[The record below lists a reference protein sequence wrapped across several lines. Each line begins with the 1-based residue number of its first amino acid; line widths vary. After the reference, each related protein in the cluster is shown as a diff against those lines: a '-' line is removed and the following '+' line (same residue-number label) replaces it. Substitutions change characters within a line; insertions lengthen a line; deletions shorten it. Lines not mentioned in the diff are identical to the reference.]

1 MNELELIYCAVV
13 TIWMLALTLI
23 VANYYRMN
31 KHLIAMA
38 KNYATEMGQK
48 SGESRAQTAR
58 TRIKEEH
65 KGALLDSLAAE
76 IPFAKNVIDRMR
88 DGGMGDNEIL
98 VMLSDPDILNG
109 IVRVAQGAGVVV
121 DSLKGLIG
129 GGDKD
134 KPKGRARQGEIPL
147 IETKA

>member
-1 MNELELIYCAVV
+1 
-13 TIWMLALTLI
+13 
-23 VANYYRMN
+23 
-31 KHLIAMA
+31 MA
-38 KNYATEMGQK
+38 KNYASQMGTK
-48 SGESRAQTAR
+48 SAEVRGEAAR

>member
-1 MNELELIYCAVV
+1 MDISLLIWNAVLTVVLLYVLYRVTQWQQINSHLVGLARRGAQVMNEASV
-13 TIWMLALTLI
+13 
-23 VANYYRMN
+23 
-31 KHLIAMA
+31 
-38 KNYATEMGQK
+38 
-48 SGESRAQTAR
+48 ESRRASTKE
-58 TRIKEEH
+58 RIKEEH
-65 KGALLDSLAAE
+65 KGAFLDSLAAE

-134 KPKGRARQGEIPL
+134 KPKGRARQSEIPL

>member
-1 MNELELIYCAVV
+1 MN
-13 TIWMLALTLI
+13 TIVLLGICVYLTIHRRANNYIIALSKRALSQ
-23 VANYYRMN
+23 
-31 KHLIAMA
+31 
-38 KNYATEMGQK
+38 MGQA
-48 SGESRAQTAR
+48 SAEVRTQAAR

-65 KGALLDSLAAE
+65 KGAFLDSLAAE

-147 IETKA
+147 IETKT